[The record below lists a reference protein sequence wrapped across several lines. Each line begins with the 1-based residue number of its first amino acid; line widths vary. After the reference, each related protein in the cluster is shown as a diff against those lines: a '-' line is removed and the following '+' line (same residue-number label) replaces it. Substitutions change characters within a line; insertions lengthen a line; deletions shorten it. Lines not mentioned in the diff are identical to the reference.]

1 MASVIG
7 PDFLALQVR
16 DLEASKRFYTEC
28 LGLMP
33 VPNSPPNAIV
43 FQTSPIPFAMR
54 TPMVDLDESPK
65 LGWGVA
71 LWLQADDAD
80 ALYTSL
86 QERGVPISQTIFDGP
101 FGRTFSCIDPNGYNI
116 TIHGPQS

>member
-16 DLEASKRFYTEC
+16 DLEASKQFYTEC
-28 LGLMP
+28 LGLVP

-43 FQTSPIPFAMR
+43 FQTSPIPFAIR

-71 LWLQADDAD
+71 LWLQADNAD
-80 ALYTSL
+80 GLYTSL
-86 QERGVPISQTIFDGP
+86 QEQGVLINQAIFDGP
-101 FGRTFSCIDPNGYNI
+101 FGRTFSFVDPNGYTI
-116 TIHGPQS
+116 TIHGRAS